1 MSRYSHRVEKLLKE
15 SKSPSLDILLE
26 KEGEEAEEATAS
38 AEPSSDDAG
47 GDEGIPD
54 DAFDSEDDNEDKS
67 GEDAASDEEPEGAD
81 DEAAGEGGDVNN
93 EVDLEGDLAKLER
106 IVQASE
112 EAGKKIKKA
121 SDKYSSFQ
129 GEFFNA
135 LKGATAFESKLYNTK
150 GIKSFIFEAED
161 DSNEKIADS
170 IESLQ
175 SALDS
180 EENQLPDPYELAQ
193 IANKYFNRFDEVD
206 RAIYIIKLVAIY
218 FKKIINP
225 DKDKVFDE
233 FIDNFLA
240 ILQKDGIDIELD
252 YSKAV
257 KYKTAVGARTAG

>member
-1 MSRYSHRVEKLLKE
+1 M
-15 SKSPSLDILLE
+15 
-26 KEGEEAEEATAS
+26 
-38 AEPSSDDAG
+38 
-47 GDEGIPD
+47 
-54 DAFDSEDDNEDKS
+54 
-67 GEDAASDEEPEGAD
+67 
-81 DEAAGEGGDVNN
+81 
-93 EVDLEGDLAKLER
+93 
-106 IVQASE
+106 
-112 EAGKKIKKA
+112 
-121 SDKYSSFQ
+121 
-129 GEFFNA
+129 
-135 LKGATAFESKLYNTK
+135 
-150 GIKSFIFEAED
+150 
-161 DSNEKIADS
+161 
-170 IESLQ
+170 Q
-175 SALDS
+175 SALNS